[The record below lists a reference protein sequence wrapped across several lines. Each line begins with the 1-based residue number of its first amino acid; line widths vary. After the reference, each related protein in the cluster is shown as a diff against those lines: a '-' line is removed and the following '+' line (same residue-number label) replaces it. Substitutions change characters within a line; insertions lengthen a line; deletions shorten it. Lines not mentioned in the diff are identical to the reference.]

1 MFIPPYRISLSG
13 GGIKAFAHVG
23 VLEVLNGHGYLRAV
37 REYIGISAGALC
49 ALCMCIGCTISELKM
64 LISVLDFDLVRD
76 ISPETIMDFPESFG
90 LDTGENMKKL
100 IHAVLRAKHL
110 SPDIT
115 FSELRDKGLG
125 PQLRVIATNVNTC
138 MTQEFSNTVS
148 PSVKVAFAV
157 QASMSIPL
165 YFIPPRD
172 PSTGHY
178 FVDGGLLCSS
188 PIYFM
193 TEEECKYTLA
203 VSFDNKHKPKE
214 KIGGLSEFI
223 AQIYYTTDYKQQSE
237 LYTKWKNN
245 TILICCGRLS
255 ILDFDSG
262 FEQRKVLFEAGREAA
277 ENFLKTPVPSPR
289 RRFSIS

>member
-1 MFIPPYRISLSG
+1 
-13 GGIKAFAHVG
+13 
-23 VLEVLNGHGYLRAV
+23 
-37 REYIGISAGALC
+37 
-49 ALCMCIGCTISELKM
+49 
-64 LISVLDFDLVRD
+64 
-76 ISPETIMDFPESFG
+76 
-90 LDTGENMKKL
+90 
-100 IHAVLRAKHL
+100 
-110 SPDIT
+110 
-115 FSELRDKGLG
+115 
-125 PQLRVIATNVNTC
+125 
-138 MTQEFSNTVS
+138 
-148 PSVKVAFAV
+148 
-157 QASMSIPL
+157 
-165 YFIPPRD
+165 
-172 PSTGHY
+172 
-178 FVDGGLLCSS
+178 
-188 PIYFM
+188 M

-214 KIGGLSEFI
+214 TIGGLSEFI